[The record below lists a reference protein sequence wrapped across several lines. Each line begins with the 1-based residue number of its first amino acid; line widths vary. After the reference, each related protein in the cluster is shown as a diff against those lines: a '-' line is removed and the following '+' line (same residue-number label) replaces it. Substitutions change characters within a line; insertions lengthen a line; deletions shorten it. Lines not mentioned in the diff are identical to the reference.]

1 MGKPQPGSCVIRTA
15 LFLRCGRTSGF
26 LSAGLKALVLA
37 TGFILIAMIETIEHL
52 NTKVLAE
59 SPTIPSPLQALERLS
74 WNYWWSWS
82 AEGAGVY
89 RDLDAELW
97 DECEHNPRLLL
108 AKISEYRLAEM
119 ATDPVYIDRIGKL
132 ADQFDHYMN
141 ATAGL
146 TTDLRSQISDP
157 GTNPAGTS
165 AITPEHPVAY
175 FCAEYGVHNS
185 LPLYSGGLG
194 VLAGDHLKSASDLG
208 LPLVAVGLLYHY
220 GYFRQRL
227 NREGWQEEFY
237 GETDPAQLPLH
248 QVKTEDGTPL
258 LIEVL
263 IRERTVPAQVWR
275 ADIGRVPLYLL
286 DTNIPENGE
295 TDRWVTGH
303 LYGGDRETRIVQ
315 EMLLGIGGVRLLG
328 RLGIEP
334 HVFHLNEGHSAFL
347 TLELAR
353 ELIQS
358 QGLSFA
364 EAAKLVRQRCV
375 FTTHT
380 PVAAG
385 NDEFEVDLLTRSFGS
400 YEKELGLSHEEFV
413 ALGRTDPTN
422 SRESYG
428 LTPLAIRMCRSTNGV
443 SRKHGEVSR
452 ALWQKLWPEDTIEQV
467 PITHVTNGVHAPTW
481 IAPLISSLYERHI
494 GGDWQAQVRDRT
506 NWAQAIAQVPDEELW
521 AAHLLLKERLVAF
534 IRQRSFLARVNR
546 GESAEYTEAARNMFE
561 PRALTIGFARRVAG
575 YKRWNLFLKDPERLL
590 KLINN
595 ADRPVQ
601 FVFAGKAHPQDQGA
615 KLILQ
620 EVARWE
626 TSTGVGD
633 RSVFLQNYDH
643 EIARQLVQSVDVWL
657 NVPRRPLEAS
667 GTSGEKVAMNG
678 GLNLS
683 VLDGWWLEGYDGT
696 NGFAVGNEVEAT
708 ETADIDASDAESLYR
723 VLEEQVVPLYYD
735 RDSEGLPRKWI
746 SMMKHSIAT
755 LVPEFNSDR
764 MVEEYARRIYS

>member
-1 MGKPQPGSCVIRTA
+1 
-15 LFLRCGRTSGF
+15 
-26 LSAGLKALVLA
+26 
-37 TGFILIAMIETIEHL
+37 MIETIEPST
-52 NTKVLAE
+52 TKTLTATA
-59 SPTIPSPLQALERLS
+59 TIPTPLQALERLS

-82 AEGAGVY
+82 SDGAGVY

-108 AKISEYRLAEM
+108 SKVSEYRLAEM
-119 ATDPVYIDRIGKL
+119 ATDPVYVARIRRL
-132 ADQFDHYMN
+132 AEQFDEYIGN
-141 ATAGL
+141 TQPSFEISNVRSEIA
-146 TTDLRSQISDP
+146 DFRSQAAISR
-157 GTNPAGTS
+157 
-165 AITPEHPVAY
+165 EHPVGY

-194 VLAGDHLKSASDLG
+194 VLAGDHLKSASDLN

-227 NREGWQEEFY
+227 NPLGWQEEFY

-248 QVKTEDGTPL
+248 SVKAEDGTPL
-258 LIEVL
+258 LVEVL
-263 IRERTVPAQVWR
+263 IRDRTVRAQVWR

-286 DTNIPENGE
+286 DTNIALNEE

-315 EMLLGIGGVRLLG
+315 EMLLGIGGVRLLQK
-328 RLGIEP
+328 LAIQP
-334 HVFHLNEGHSAFL
+334 TVFHLNEGHSAFL

-358 QGLSFA
+358 EGLGFA
-364 EAAKLVRQRCV
+364 EAAARVRERCV

-385 NDEFEVDLLTRSFGS
+385 NDEFEIDLLTRSFGDS
-400 YEKELGLSHEEFV
+400 FEKELGLSHAEFV
-413 ALGRTDPTN
+413 ALGRTDLTN
-422 SRESYG
+422 PHETFG

-452 ALWQKLWPEDTIEQV
+452 ALWQKLWPQETVAQV
-467 PITHVTNGVHAPTW
+467 PITYVTNGVHAPTW
-481 IAPLISSLYERHI
+481 VAPLLRSLYEKYL
-494 GGDWQAQVRDRT
+494 GGDWQAKLHDRAG
-506 NWAQAIAQVPDEELW
+506 WALAVFQIPDEELW
-521 AAHLLLKERLVAF
+521 AAHLLLKDRLVAF
-534 IRQRSFLARVNR
+534 IRQRSLLARLNR
-546 GESAEYTEAARNMFE
+546 GESAQSAAAAGEMFE
-561 PRALTIGFARRVAG
+561 PETLTIGFARRVAG
-575 YKRWNLFLKDPERLL
+575 YKRWNLLLKDTERLRRI
-590 KLINN
+590 INDP
-595 ADRPVQ
+595 DRPVQ
-601 FVFAGKAHPQDQGA
+601 FVFAGKAHPQDQEA
-615 KLILQ
+615 KLVLQ
-620 EVARWE
+620 EVAQWE
-626 TSTGVGD
+626 SNAGAGN

-696 NGFAVGNEVEAT
+696 NGFAVGNEVAAT
-708 ETADIDASDAESLYR
+708 ENPDIDASDAESLYR
-723 VLEEQVVPLYYD
+723 VLEQQVVPLYYD
-735 RDSEGLPRKWI
+735 RGSDGLPHKWI
-746 SMMKHSIAT
+746 ALMKNSIAT

-764 MVEEYARRIYS
+764 MVEEYARRIYT

>member
-1 MGKPQPGSCVIRTA
+1 
-15 LFLRCGRTSGF
+15 
-26 LSAGLKALVLA
+26 
-37 TGFILIAMIETIEHL
+37 MIETIEHL
-52 NTKVLAE
+52 NTTPLAE
-59 SPTIPSPLQALERLS
+59 TPTLPSPLQALERIFC
-74 WNYWWSWS
+74 NYWWSWS
-82 AEGAGVY
+82 AEGAGVF
-89 RDLDAELW
+89 RDLDTQLW

-108 AKISEYRLAEM
+108 EKVSPYRLAEM
-119 ATDPVYIDRIGKL
+119 ATDPVYIERVRRL
-132 ADQFDHYMN
+132 AEQFDQYIA

-146 TTDLRSQISDP
+146 AANLRSQISDLRSQISDP
-157 GTNPAGTS
+157 GSSQTVTS

-208 LPLVAVGLLYHY
+208 VPLVAVGLLYHY

-227 NREGWQEEFY
+227 SREGWQEEFY

-248 QVKTEDGTPL
+248 QIKTKDGTPL
-258 LIEVL
+258 LVEVL
-263 IRERTVPAQVWR
+263 IRDRSVRAQVWR

-286 DTNIPENGE
+286 DTNIAANQE

-315 EMLLGIGGVRLLG
+315 EMLLGIGGVRLL
-328 RLGIEP
+328 RELDIQP
-334 HVFHLNEGHSAFL
+334 AVFHLNEGHSAFL

-358 QGLSFA
+358 QGLSFV
-364 EAAKLVRQRCV
+364 EAAKLVRERSV

-385 NDEFEVDLLTRSFGS
+385 NDEFEVDLLTRSFGTN
-400 YEKELGLSHEEFV
+400 YEKELGLTHEEFV
-413 ALGRTDPTN
+413 ALGRIDPDD
-422 SRESYG
+422 SQERYG

-452 ALWQKLWPEDTIEQV
+452 ALWQKLWPEDPIEQV

-481 IAPLISSLYERHI
+481 IAPLIKSLYEKHI
-494 GGDWQAQVRDRT
+494 GPDWATRLRDRA
-506 NWAQAIAQVPDEELW
+506 NWAQAIAQLPDEELW
-521 AAHLLLKERLVAF
+521 AAHLLLKERLIAF
-534 IRQRSFLARVNR
+534 IRQRSFLARANR
-546 GESAEYTEAARNMFE
+546 SETQQYTEAARNMFE
-561 PRALTIGFARRVAG
+561 PRVLTIGFARRVAG
-575 YKRWNLFLKDPERLL
+575 YKRWNLLLKDPQRLL
-590 KLINN
+590 KIINS

-601 FVFAGKAHPQDQGA
+601 FVFAGKAHPQDQEA

-620 EVARWE
+620 QVARWE
-626 TSTGVGD
+626 TSAGVGD

-643 EIARQLVQSVDVWL
+643 EIARQLVQSVDAWL

-696 NGFAVGNEVEAT
+696 NGFAVGNEVEAI
-708 ETADIDASDAESLYR
+708 ETADIDAGDAESLYR
-723 VLEEQVVPLYYD
+723 VLEQQVVPLYYE
-735 RDSEGLPRKWI
+735 RDNEGLPRKWI
-746 SMMKHSIAT
+746 SMMKSSIAT

-764 MVEEYARRIYS
+764 MVAEYARRIYT